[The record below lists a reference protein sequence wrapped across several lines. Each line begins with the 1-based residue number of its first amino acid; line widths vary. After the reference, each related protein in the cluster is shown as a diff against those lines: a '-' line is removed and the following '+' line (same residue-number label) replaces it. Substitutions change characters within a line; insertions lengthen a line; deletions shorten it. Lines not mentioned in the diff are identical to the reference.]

1 MNNRQLLGKRI
12 KEIRKSC
19 NFTQE
24 KLSELV
30 EIETNTLSR
39 IESGRHFPSL
49 ITLEKIAEVLSV
61 EMKDFFEFKHLV
73 SDKEM
78 KAKIIKNIDEMDKK
92 TLTFI
97 YKLFEIY
104 K

>member
-1 MNNRQLLGKRI
+1 
-12 KEIRKSC
+12 
-19 NFTQE
+19 
-24 KLSELV
+24 
-30 EIETNTLSR
+30 
-39 IESGRHFPSL
+39 
-49 ITLEKIAEVLSV
+49 
-61 EMKDFFEFKHLV
+61 MKDFFEFKHLV